1 MADYIVALTGASGAA
16 YGVRLV
22 EELLSRGDGVELIVS
37 PSGFLLLKEELG
49 IEVAHLEPAGAA
61 GKILA
66 FMGAAARD
74 KAKAGRLTCLPYGDL
89 TASVASGSAL
99 KKTMVICPCS
109 MGTLARIASGAS
121 GNLIERAADCV
132 IKERGTLVLVPRET
146 PVSVIHLENMLKL
159 ARLGVVI
166 LPAMPAFYTK
176 PATVQDMVDFIVG
189 KTLDVLG
196 IENSLYKRWKK

>member
-1 MADYIVALTGASGAA
+1 MLASIGL
-16 YGVRLV
+16 R
-22 EELLSRGDGVELIVS
+22 
-37 PSGFLLLKEELG
+37 
-49 IEVAHLEPAGAA
+49 
-61 GKILA
+61 
-66 FMGAAARD
+66 GAAARD

-109 MGTLARIASGAS
+109 MGTLARIASGTS

-176 PATVQDMVDFIVG
+176 PATIGEMVDFIVG